1 MLLHPVEAHY
11 KLAKVPHE
19 PPETASEERPD
30 LFRLLVIGRKKLPD
44 PSKHSRPYWGYV
56 EKASRNAEDFKGF
69 LQEGERAG
77 CAGG

>member
-11 KLAKVPHE
+11 NLKWAKTV
-19 PPETASEERPD
+19 SEDTPG

-69 LQEGERAG
+69 LHEGKREGSLSLAG
-77 CAGG
+77 